1 MTFLGVPNPPLPGAA
16 RKRPNNG
23 LPFTHSASNERR
35 STCKLCPEGVFTGDD
50 AVWIRGGLIGL
61 AHRPCAVKAG
71 ATIVDQ
77 PRPAMSA
84 PSARPAMTQTRG
96 AFLTERQVTVVQ
108 LLADG
113 HTPPEIAEIEQ
124 VTYQTVNN
132 IIARARLR
140 IDVADNEALI
150 AAARKHGYV
159 RNPGPKG

>member
-1 MTFLGVPNPPLPGAA
+1 MVHLNAPNPPLPKTG

-23 LPFTHSASNERR
+23 VPFTAQNELR

-61 AHRPCAVKAG
+61 AHRPCAVNAG
-71 ATIVDQ
+71 AVIVEQ
-77 PRPAMSA
+77 PRTDTSVPTVGPAK
-84 PSARPAMTQTRG
+84 TQTRG
-96 AFLTERQVTVVQ
+96 AFLTERQITVVQ

-113 HTPPEIAEIEQ
+113 HTPPQIAEIEQ

-140 IDVADNEALI
+140 IDVADNAALI
-150 AAARKHGYV
+150 AAAIKHGFI
-159 RNPGPKG
+159 RAPGTNG